1 MRNLVHGEG
10 KRNHMNAGSL
20 QQKLAGKAKE
30 QLMGEEEV
38 LCIVDG
44 SDLRKAASASLEYL
58 DMVRDLDGELVPGY
72 PTLNILGIGKSGC
85 RALLYH
91 KLYSSQAPG
100 FKSRGLEI
108 REALKK
114 SHELLKEANV
124 KRLLYVADSELDDEK
139 VYRQLKEQQDD
150 YLIRVQHKNR
160 KVQSKGESCELAE
173 AASLAP
179 RLATM
184 HLKLWVKEEGRKK
197 RREVTA
203 NVYASPIITNWG
215 EAWVVRVEPQGR
227 QGKWQGLPK
236 EGWLLLSSLPVVDE
250 ASAKRVVQA
259 YLQRWSVEE
268 TFSWTKQLLGWEEV
282 RVLEFEALRTLVA
295 MAWVAAAFVFE
306 MGATLDWPEV
316 VMLAQLGGW
325 VPHKKRLPG
334 KKVMLRGLAQL
345 LNYYATQAIL
355 RRDPETSRRL
365 LEKFFGPGV
374 EF

>member
-1 MRNLVHGEG
+1 MHGEG
-10 KRNHMNAGSL
+10 KRNHLSAESIE
-20 QQKLAGKAKE
+20 QKLAGVAQR
-30 QLMGEEEV
+30 QLTGEEEA

-58 DMVRDLDGELVPGY
+58 DVVRDLDGELVPGY
-72 PTLNILGIGKSGC
+72 PTLNVLGIGKSGR

-91 KLYSSQAPG
+91 HLYSSQAPG
-100 FKSRGLEI
+100 FKSRGMEI
-108 REALKK
+108 KEALSK
-114 SHELLKEANV
+114 SHELLKGV
-124 KRLLYVADSELDDEK
+124 KRRIFVADRELDDEK
-139 VYRQLKEQQDD
+139 VYRQLNEQGDD

-160 KVQSKGESCELAE
+160 KVKNHKGESCELAQ

-179 RLATM
+179 RLANM
-184 HLKLWVKEEGRKK
+184 QLKLWVKEEGRKK
-197 RREVTA
+197 RREV
-203 NVYASPIITNWG
+203 NVSVYASAITTWG
-215 EAWVVRVEPQGR
+215 EAWVVRVEPQGK
-227 QGKWQGLPK
+227 GSKWQGLPK

-250 ASAKRVVQA
+250 ASAIRVVQA

-306 MGATLDWPEV
+306 MGASLNWPEV
-316 VMLAQLGGW
+316 AILAQLGGW
-325 VPHKKRLPG
+325 VPHKKRPPG